1 MTRHSR
7 ESGIHLRLVNMDSR
21 LRRKDN
27 LWARSVR
34 FPPSVASVMRTHV
47 IVATAFIA
55 LAAHG
60 ALGQVA
66 RPVVLVLG
74 TGGTISSAGDYWGG
88 AITRVPIAEL
98 VKVPGIDSVATIESE
113 QFLNVGSSAIG
124 PERWLELSHR
134 IADVFTARSDVRG
147 IVVTHGTDTMEETAY
162 FLDLTVGGLRPVV
175 VTGSMRPSNMAGAD
189 GPANLT
195 SAVRAAA
202 DSDSRGR
209 GTLVVMDDRIFS
221 ARDVT
226 KTNSTRVETFQAPE
240 RGPLAIVDPE
250 GLYYRGRAMG
260 RSTAQF
266 DITAVKELPRV
277 DIIYAYPGADSVAID
292 AVVAAGAKGIVVA
305 GVGRGGSAPAQGSA
319 LIRAMEKGVIIVSS
333 TRTGSGRVP
342 IGTRGGIGSGDLNPQ
357 KARIL
362 LMLALSR
369 TSDPVQVRKIFAD
382 NQ

>member
-1 MTRHSR
+1 
-7 ESGIHLRLVNMDSR
+7 
-21 LRRKDN
+21 
-27 LWARSVR
+27 
-34 FPPSVASVMRTHV
+34 MRTHV
-47 IVATAFIA
+47 IVATACIA
-55 LAAHG
+55 VAARG
-60 ALGQVA
+60 AFAQAA
-66 RPVVLVLG
+66 RQAVLVLG
-74 TGGTISSAGDYWGG
+74 TGGTIGSAGDYWGG
-88 AITRVPIAEL
+88 TASRVPIAEL
-98 VKVPGIDSVATIESE
+98 VKVPGIDSVATVESE

-124 PERWLELSHR
+124 PARWLELSRR
-134 IADVFTARSDVRG
+134 IADAFSARPDLRG

-162 FLDLTVGGLRPVV
+162 FLDLTVGGVRPVV

-195 SAVRAAA
+195 SAVRAAV
-202 DSDSRGR
+202 DSNSRGR
-209 GTLVVMDDRIFS
+209 GTLVVMDDRVFA

-250 GLYYRGRAMG
+250 GLYYRGRSTG
-260 RSTAQF
+260 RSMAQF
-266 DITAVKELPRV
+266 DITGVKDLPRV

-292 AVVAAGAKGIVVA
+292 AVVEAGAKGIVVA
-305 GVGRGGSAPAQGSA
+305 GVGRGGTAPAQGPA
-319 LIRAMEKGVIIVSS
+319 LRRAMEKGVVVVSS